1 MPHPSQVQADAH
13 IHCVTMHSRVVITV
27 LAILAAVWAF
37 STVAHAAERPAIQAG
52 EAIANLEQAE
62 RTRVEQ
68 ALRRESFTLVGEVR
82 RKGQLVIVTA
92 VQQGVPWRLVIEGG
106 SGEIIGRRPLAETA
120 AFPR

>member
-1 MPHPSQVQADAH
+1 MR
-13 IHCVTMHSRVVITV
+13 CVIMHSRVVIAV

-37 STVAHAAERPAIQAG
+37 GSIAHAADRPAVQAG
-52 EAIANLEQAE
+52 EALANLDQTD

-68 ALRRESFTLVGEVR
+68 SLRRENFTLVGEAR
-82 RKGQLVIVTA
+82 RKGQLLILTA